1 MSQPALPTIR
11 LLSALALFLLVSCFP
26 ATPVPQKE
34 TITPKTFADWCLN
47 KANSSVETLR
57 TIDTLLKVA
66 ATQDCNQA
74 SKFLSTRTE
83 LSLDRNQIT
92 DLNPLSTLTNL
103 TNLSLNNNQIANLE
117 PFSSLSNL
125 TYLSLG
131 NNQIADLNPLSTL
144 IKLTGLSLGNNQ
156 IADLK
161 PLSTLT
167 NLIELYLYNNP
178 SLTDKTCPVKP
189 TSICR
194 FVP

>member
-1 MSQPALPTIR
+1 MSQPVLPTIR

-26 ATPVPQKE
+26 TTPVPLQE
-34 TITPKTFADWCLN
+34 TTTPKTFADWCLN

-57 TIDTLLKVA
+57 TIDAMLKVA
-66 ATQDCNQA
+66 ASQDCNQA

-103 TNLSLNNNQIANLE
+103 TILSL
-117 PFSSLSNL
+117 
-125 TYLSLG
+125 
-131 NNQIADLNPLSTL
+131 D
-144 IKLTGLSLGNNQ
+144 NNQ

-167 NLIELYLYNNP
+167 NLTVDTVFPGCNRVLGQ
-178 SLTDKTCPVKP
+178 S
-189 TSICR
+189 
-194 FVP
+194 